1 MIRRVFW
8 MGLGA
13 FGAITGSRFVKKKVV
28 LVQSKLAPSSV
39 ANQAVQ
45 RVKRRGN
52 SVKAAVGEGR
62 RVAAT
67 REVELKKRLR

>member
-1 MIRRVFW
+1 MVRRVFW
-8 MGLGA
+8 MSLGA
-13 FGAITGSRFVKKKVV
+13 FGAIGGSRFVKKKVEQ
-28 LVQSKLAPSSV
+28 VQTKLAPSSV

-52 SVKAAVGEGR
+52 NVKAAVGEGR

-67 REVELKKRLR
+67 RELELKKRLR